1 MVKRDSEARRV
12 VLVRQEYI
20 EQVAPEESAE
30 NSVWWFYGWLKGKL
44 LRNCSLPN
52 QATASALKIGPQGDL
67 INSYVR

>member
-44 LRNCSLPN
+44 PGIAPYRTRRPH
-52 QATASALKIGPQGDL
+52 QHLKSDL
-67 INSYVR
+67 KGIL